1 MAENTPRWTSAAKLL
16 SLLAFGV
23 LSAPPALPA
32 AEPVDAET
40 AKIITQMIPSFHVSR
55 KGVDDRISS
64 MLLDSYLKDL
74 DPAKLYFL
82 QSDIDEFA
90 PHRLTLDDELKAGNV
105 QFGYDVFNRYKQRM
119 ATQLKKA
126 HELIDAPHDFTVD
139 ESMIIKGEDQPWA
152 RTQEEVDD
160 RWRKRIKF
168 DLLQFRLDDETDE
181 EAKKR
186 LHSRYRTVQR
196 NIDQMKQSEV
206 VELYLTALTTCYDPH
221 STYMSPE
228 SAEDFDIQMRLSL
241 DGIGATLRSEDGYT
255 IVVSVV
261 PGGPA
266 SKDGRLKDKDKITGV
281 GQETGEIED
290 VFEVRLSEVVRKIRG
305 KAGTKVRL
313 RVQTGLTG
321 ETVVYELARDKV
333 EIQDSAAKGE
343 IIETKDRLG
352 RPGKIGIIS
361 LPSFYRDF
369 SAVESGNGKSAV
381 VDIEKILNDFRDAGG
396 VDAVVMDLRG
406 NGGGALSEAI
416 EISGLFIDQ
425 GPVVQVKDPSG
436 KVKELD
442 DEVPGA
448 LYTGPLVVICNR
460 LSASASEIFA
470 GVIKDYRRGVVI
482 GDSTT
487 HGKGTVQNLM
497 PVSARQAFRVLGGNG
512 PDLGRLKMTIQQF
525 YRVNGDSTQNRGVR
539 SDVVL
544 PSLLD
549 HIDEGESGLENALP
563 FDQIR
568 GANYLPGKPISAE
581 LIAALQKNSEVRVG
595 SDADFQKVDQ
605 GIHRFI
611 ERKNRKEIS
620 LVESVLRAERE
631 TDKAIADEEKKQMG
645 DEEQKEN
652 KEIFPKN
659 FYNDELLNVTLD
671 YLAGLKGQLTV
682 KK

>member
-1 MAENTPRWTSAAKLL
+1 MAEKTPRWMSAVKLL

-23 LSAPPALPA
+23 FSVPAAVSA

-105 QFGYDVFNRYKQRM
+105 QFGYDVFDRYKERM
-119 ATQLKKA
+119 ATQLMKA

-139 ESMIIKGEDQPWA
+139 ESLVIKGDDQPWA

-160 RWRKRIKF
+160 RWRKRIKY
-168 DLLQFRLDDETDE
+168 DLLQFRLDNETDE
-181 EAKKR
+181 EARKR

-196 NIDQMKQSEV
+196 NIDQMKKSEV

-266 SKDGRLKDKDKITGV
+266 DKDGRLKEKDKITGV
-281 GQETGEIED
+281 GQETGEIDD

-321 ETVVYELARDKV
+321 ETVVYEITRDKV
-333 EIQDSAAKGE
+333 EIQDSAAKGK
-343 IIETKDRLG
+343 IIETKDLLG

-369 SAVESGNGKSAV
+369 SAAETGSGKSAV
-381 VDIEKILNDFRDAGG
+381 VDVEKILNDFRDAGG

-497 PVSARQAFRVLGGNG
+497 PVSARQAFRVLGGGG

-568 GANYLPGKPISAE
+568 NASYLPGKPISPE
-581 LIAALQKNSEVRVG
+581 LIAALQKNSEVRV
-595 SDADFQKVDQ
+595 SADKDFQKVDE
-605 GIHRFI
+605 GIKRFI
-611 ERKNRKEIS
+611 ERKNRKEVS

-631 TDKAIADEEKKQMG
+631 TDKAIADEEKKQLG
-645 DEEQKEN
+645 EDEQKDN
-652 KEIFPKN
+652 KDIFPKN

-682 KK
+682 QK

>member
-1 MAENTPRWTSAAKLL
+1 MAENTPRWTSAVKLM
-16 SLLAFGV
+16 SLLVFGV
-23 LSAPPALPA
+23 LSAPPAVPA

-74 DPAKLYFL
+74 DPAKLYFQ

-105 QFGYDVFNRYKQRM
+105 QFGYDVFNRYKQRL

-139 ESMIIKGEDQPWA
+139 ESMIIKGDDQPWA

-160 RWRKRIKF
+160 RWRKRIKY
-168 DLLQFRLDDETDE
+168 DLLQFRLDNETDE
-181 EAKKR
+181 EARKR

-196 NIDQMKQSEV
+196 NIEQMKPSEV

-241 DGIGATLRSEDGYT
+241 DGIGASLRSEDGYT
-255 IVVSVV
+255 IVASVI

-266 SKDGRLKDKDKITGV
+266 GKDGRLKEKDKITGV
-281 GQETGEIED
+281 GQETGEIDD

-313 RVQTGLTG
+313 RVQTALSG
-321 ETVVYELARDKV
+321 ETVVYEITRDKV

-343 IIETKDRLG
+343 IIEAKDRLG
-352 RPGKIGIIS
+352 RTGKVGIIS

-369 SAVESGNGKSAV
+369 NAAETGSGKSAA
-381 VDIEKILNDFRDAGG
+381 VDVEKILNDFRDAGG

-425 GPVVQVKDPSG
+425 GPVVQVKDPTG

-568 GANYLPGKPISAE
+568 NANYLPGKPISPE
-581 LIAALQKNSEVRVG
+581 LIAALQKNSEVRV
-595 SDADFQKVDQ
+595 SADKDFHKVDA
-605 GIHRFI
+605 GIQRFI
-611 ERKNRKEIS
+611 ERKNRKEVS

-631 TDKAIADEEKKQMG
+631 TDKAIADEEKKQLG
-645 DEEQKEN
+645 EDEQKEN

>member
-1 MAENTPRWTSAAKLL
+1 MAIVR
-16 SLLAFGV
+16 
-23 LSAPPALPA
+23 
-32 AEPVDAET
+32 AERRRT
-40 AKIITQMIPSFHVSR
+40 
-55 KGVDDRISS
+55 
-64 MLLDSYLKDL
+64 
-74 DPAKLYFL
+74 
-82 QSDIDEFA
+82 
-90 PHRLTLDDELKAGNV
+90 TLCLGA
-105 QFGYDVFNRYKQRM
+105 
-119 ATQLKKA
+119 
-126 HELIDAPHDFTVD
+126 IDATVNLA
-139 ESMIIKGEDQPWA
+139 A
-152 RTQEEVDD
+152 R
-160 RWRKRIKF
+160 R
-168 DLLQFRLDDETDE
+168 
-181 EAKKR
+181 
-186 LHSRYRTVQR
+186 
-196 NIDQMKQSEV
+196 
-206 VELYLTALTTCYDPH
+206 
-221 STYMSPE
+221 
-228 SAEDFDIQMRLSL
+228 
-241 DGIGATLRSEDGYT
+241 
-255 IVVSVV
+255 
-261 PGGPA
+261 
-266 SKDGRLKDKDKITGV
+266 
-281 GQETGEIED
+281 
-290 VFEVRLSEVVRKIRG
+290 
-305 KAGTKVRL
+305 
-313 RVQTGLTG
+313 
-321 ETVVYELARDKV
+321 
-333 EIQDSAAKGE
+333 
-343 IIETKDRLG
+343 
-352 RPGKIGIIS
+352 
-361 LPSFYRDF
+361 
-369 SAVESGNGKSAV
+369 
-381 VDIEKILNDFRDAGG
+381 
-396 VDAVVMDLRG
+396 
-406 NGGGALSEAI
+406 
-416 EISGLFIDQ
+416 GLFIDQ

-568 GANYLPGKPISAE
+568 NANYLPGKPISAD
-581 LIAALQKNSEVRVG
+581 LIAALQKNSEVRVSG
-595 SDADFQKVDQ
+595 DQDFQKVDQ
-605 GIHRFI
+605 GIRRFI
-611 ERKNRKEIS
+611 ERKNRKEVS

-645 DEEQKEN
+645 EEDQKEN

>member
-1 MAENTPRWTSAAKLL
+1 MAENTPRWTSAVKLM
-16 SLLAFGV
+16 SLLVFGV
-23 LSAPPALPA
+23 LSAPPAVPA

-74 DPAKLYFL
+74 DPAKLYFQ

-105 QFGYDVFNRYKQRM
+105 QFGYDVFNRYKQRL

-139 ESMIIKGEDQPWA
+139 ESMIIKGDDQPWA

-160 RWRKRIKF
+160 RWRKRIKY
-168 DLLQFRLDDETDE
+168 DLLQFRLDNETDE
-181 EAKKR
+181 EARKR

-196 NIDQMKQSEV
+196 NIEQMKPSEV

-228 SAEDFDIQMRLSL
+228 SAEDFDITMRLSL
-241 DGIGATLRSEDGYT
+241 DGIGASLRSEDGYT
-255 IVVSVV
+255 IVASVI

-266 SKDGRLKDKDKITGV
+266 GKDGRLKEKDKITGV
-281 GQETGEIED
+281 GQETGEIDD

-313 RVQTGLTG
+313 RVQTALSG
-321 ETVVYELARDKV
+321 ETVVYEITRDKV

-343 IIETKDRLG
+343 IIEAKDRLG
-352 RPGKIGIIS
+352 RTGKVGIIS

-369 SAVESGNGKSAV
+369 NAAETGSGKSAA
-381 VDIEKILNDFRDAGG
+381 VDVEKILNDFRDAGG

-425 GPVVQVKDPSG
+425 GPVVQVKDPTG

-497 PVSARQAFRVLGGNG
+497 PVSARQAFRVLGGTG

-549 HIDEGESGLENALP
+549 HIDEGEAGLENALP

-568 GANYLPGKPISAE
+568 NANYLPGKPISPE
-581 LIAALQKNSEVRVG
+581 LIAALQKNSEVRV
-595 SDADFQKVDQ
+595 SADKDFHKVDE
-605 GIHRFI
+605 GIQRFI
-611 ERKNRKEIS
+611 ERKNRKEVS

-631 TDKAIADEEKKQMG
+631 TDKAIADEEKKQLG
-645 DEEQKEN
+645 EDEQKEN